1 MMPSGCESTS
11 NSDAAGGKQSKK
23 LVLNMFKAALIHVF
37 MTNQSLSVKCS
48 PPPKTEN
55 RQNGQLVW

>member
-37 MTNQSLSVKCS
+37 MTRLISHFLSNAPH
-48 PPPKTEN
+48 PPRQKTDKMGN
-55 RQNGQLVW
+55 